1 MHLAAVSFHHLFHIL
16 HHPQGLDSV
25 WAVIASTDWGFLA
38 WQLVREEDNPYS
50 NNWAFKT
57 HGLPIQLQ
65 FVYNLTDWVV
75 FPSEV
80 HVPNADAWCDHIY
93 FSLSADHQSLAK
105 ALVMNG
111 DIMKLS
117 MEQIRKLMRALDLQP
132 TGTTKL
138 TLVAQIITE
147 VVDDIAERNQALDKA
162 NAMSVKTTK
171 QDLESRVNP
180 ELESVME
187 SMDSLNLQDFI
198 FVWWFVLGFGRSLLS
213 NVWAMLGAGV
223 VCLVVCVFVCIVG
236 CFLW

>member
-1 MHLAAVSFHHLFHIL
+1 M
-16 HHPQGLDSV
+16 
-25 WAVIASTDWGFLA
+25 
-38 WQLVREEDNPYS
+38 
-50 NNWAFKT
+50 
-57 HGLPIQLQ
+57 
-65 FVYNLTDWVV
+65 
-75 FPSEV
+75 
-80 HVPNADAWCDHIY
+80 PNADAMCDHIY
-93 FSLSADHQSLAK
+93 LSLSGEHQSLAK

-138 TLVAQIITE
+138 NLVAQTITE

-198 FVWWFVLGFGRSLLS
+198 YVWWFVLCCGRSLLS

>member
-50 NNWAFKT
+50 NNWAFTT

-80 HVPNADAWCDHIY
+80 HVPNADALCDHIY

-105 ALVMNG
+105 ALVVNG

-117 MEQIRKLMRALDLQP
+117 MEQIRKLMRALGLQP

-138 TLVAQIITE
+138 NLVAQTITE

-162 NAMSVKTTK
+162 NAMSVKTAK
-171 QDLESRVNP
+171 HDLESRVNP
-180 ELESVME
+180 ELESVM
-187 SMDSLNLQDFI
+187 
-198 FVWWFVLGFGRSLLS
+198 
-213 NVWAMLGAGV
+213 
-223 VCLVVCVFVCIVG
+223 
-236 CFLW
+236 